1 MSPWGRWKGNSDT
14 LQQDEILM
22 FPLGE
27 STIESKVSGQAGQK
41 QGSRR
46 VKGRTD
52 KEDGTASRR

>member
-1 MSPWGRWKGNSDT
+1 MSPSGKWKGNSDT
-14 LQQDEILM
+14 QHQDEILM

-27 STIESKVSGQAGQK
+27 SATDSKVSGQMGQK

-46 VKGRTD
+46 VKGRVD